1 MLKINFLSDFLQ
13 FQRFIGINGAL
24 VATLAQVKVMQNYV
38 KITINSY
45 EKYYDILHSHGC
57 FPYTFRMVKRGI
69 KLKKPIVISAH
80 QTHHDIYN
88 SFLFSKQLSLSF
100 KQYIRRYYKVA
111 DVIICPTE
119 NSRKIV
125 QNELRIKKPI
135 KLISNG
141 VDISKFQH
149 STMKRTQFRKKYDLN
164 RPTVLSVGMPTRRKG
179 FFDFI
184 QISKYL
190 IDLSFLWVG
199 HRAFPLIQPNYIING
214 NNLIMPG
221 FVNDII
227 SAYSGGDIFCFPSYY
242 EGEGIVVFEAMSC
255 GLPVI
260 IRDLPVYEGRFI
272 DGKNCLKANN
282 NNEFVEKIEYL
293 IDNPSE
299 RKRIADYGLKTA
311 KEFDINKTAKNLYK
325 VYLELI

>member
-1 MLKINFLSDFLQ
+1 MLNINFLSDFLQ
-13 FQRFIGINGAL
+13 FQRFIGVNGAL
-24 VATLAQVKVMQNYV
+24 IATLTQAKVMQNYV
-38 KITINSY
+38 RILFNNYGKN
-45 EKYYDILHSHGC
+45 YDILHSHGC

-80 QTHHDIYN
+80 QTHHDIDK

-119 NSRKIV
+119 NSKKIV

-141 VDISKFQH
+141 VDVSKFQH
-149 STMKRTQFRKKYDLN
+149 SKMRRSQFREKYDLHS
-164 RPTVLSVGMPTRRKG
+164 PTVMCVGMPTRRKG

-184 QISKYL
+184 QISKSL
-190 IDLSFLWVG
+190 NDLSFLWVG
-199 HRAFPLIQPNYIING
+199 QRAFPLIQPNYIING

-221 FVNDII
+221 FVDDII
-227 SAYSGGDIFCFPSYY
+227 SAYSGGDVFCFPSYY

-272 DGKNCLKANN
+272 DGKNCLKARN

-299 RKRIADYGLKTA
+299 RKRIAVNGLKTA
-311 KEFDINKTAKNLYK
+311 KEFDINKTAKNLFK